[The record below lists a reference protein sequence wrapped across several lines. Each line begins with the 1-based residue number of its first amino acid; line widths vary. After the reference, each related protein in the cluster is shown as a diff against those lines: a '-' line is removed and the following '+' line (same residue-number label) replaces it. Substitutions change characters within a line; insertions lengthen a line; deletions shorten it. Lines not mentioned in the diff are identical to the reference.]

1 MNQDCQSCYARIGD
15 LQWLLYN
22 EKKALMLCVKAFPRR
37 RSGEKVERLTPHL
50 NIDLKEFWF
59 H

>member
-22 EKKALMLCVKAFPRR
+22 ENKAYERISNKKSPDAVHQGFSL
-37 RSGEKVERLTPHL
+37 
-50 NIDLKEFWF
+50 
-59 H
+59 